1 MRSLETFIGLGN
13 HIELRGPQGEGG
25 LQEMEEWQ
33 TGLVKVAITTGAF
46 EAGHLNSG
54 LRRFTMGEFRNPVGN
69 LKWLVNGMIRF
80 SFEITVLVGFCAL
93 AAGSIPFVPGTSAS
107 AFTGPS
113 DGSRTPVLIE
123 LFTSEG
129 CSSCPPA
136 DALLEKLDRSQ
147 PVNGAELIVL
157 SEHVDYWNDIGWKD
171 PYSSHEYSERQSA
184 YAARFGRGGVYTPQM
199 VIDGHSQLV
208 GSDERGALAAVEN
221 ETKFAKVPLSLSAI
235 RFDSNNKLSMHVEA
249 GPLGASAAAH
259 SASLFLAIADER
271 DESQV
276 SRGENAGRTLK
287 HVAVLRSLVSV
298 GTVTKSDKVSRD
310 ITVNFNNQNRGALRI
325 VGIIQEQSAGRVLGV
340 TSARLSN

>member
-1 MRSLETFIGLGN
+1 M
-13 HIELRGPQGEGG
+13 
-25 LQEMEEWQ
+25 
-33 TGLVKVAITTGAF
+33 
-46 EAGHLNSG
+46 
-54 LRRFTMGEFRNPVGN
+54 GN
-69 LKWLVNGMIRF
+69 LKRVANGMMCF
-80 SFEITVLVGFCAL
+80 SFEITIL
-93 AAGSIPFVPGTSAS
+93 AALSVVMAVYLPYVRGTSAS
-107 AFTGPS
+107 ALPANDAST
-113 DGSRTPVLIE
+113 RTPVLVE

-136 DALLEKLDRSQ
+136 DALLAKLDRSQ

-199 VIDGHSQLV
+199 VIDGHSELV
-208 GSDERGALAAVEN
+208 GSDERRAIQTVEN

-249 GPLGASAAAH
+249 GPLGPSAAAH
-259 SASLFLAIADER
+259 SAGLFLAIADDS

-287 HVAVLRSLVSV
+287 HVAVLRTFVSV
-298 GTVTKSDKVSRD
+298 GTVGKSDKVSRNVA
-310 ITVNFNNQNRGALRI
+310 VNFNNENRRQLRI
-325 VGIIQEQSAGRVLGV
+325 VGIIQESSAGRVLGV
-340 TSARLSN
+340 ASARLPN